1 MQSQGLAL
9 RCKNFSRR
17 ACHLHTGNVLA
28 SSNFKTKESIKDK
41 DKNKDRDKD
50 NDRDICTLASSC
62 WQVPISKQM
71 INCNQSVSVEYNC
84 EHELQN
90 KVVTRDL

>member
-41 DKNKDRDKD
+41 DKTRDKEKHNVKYKD
-50 NDRDICTLASSC
+50 KAPSPLLVHR
-62 WQVPISKQM
+62 
-71 INCNQSVSVEYNC
+71 
-84 EHELQN
+84 
-90 KVVTRDL
+90 